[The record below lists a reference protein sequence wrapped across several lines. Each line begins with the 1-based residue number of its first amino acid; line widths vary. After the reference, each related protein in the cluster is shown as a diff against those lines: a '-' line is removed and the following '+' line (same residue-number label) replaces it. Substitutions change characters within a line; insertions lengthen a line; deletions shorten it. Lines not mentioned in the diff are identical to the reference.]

1 MTVSLSF
8 FISVLLF
15 VLYEVL
21 QIEIKQKEYY
31 VFDSENSIEICLKVD
46 NGGSSKCP
54 TDAVIYYNVQL
65 IRVILFIANCLSAPV
80 ARVCLVVDSELEC
93 PVA

>member
-8 FISVLLF
+8 KKFKVIILVLLF

-21 QIEIKQKEYY
+21 QIEIEQKEYY

-46 NGGSSKCP
+46 NGGSSECP
-54 TDAVIYYNVQL
+54 TDAVLYYNVHTNGGNASK
-65 IRVILFIANCLSAPV
+65 VFF
-80 ARVCLVVDSELEC
+80 
-93 PVA
+93 

>member
-8 FISVLLF
+8 NKIIVIIPVLLF

-21 QIEIKQKEYY
+21 QIEIEQKEYY

-46 NGGSSKCP
+46 NGRCNKCA
-54 TDAVIYYNVQL
+54 TDAVIYYNVHTNGGNASKGIFL
-65 IRVILFIANCLSAPV
+65 
-80 ARVCLVVDSELEC
+80 VC
-93 PVA
+93 